1 MWRKQ
6 YAIPPEHGAWI
17 WWVGPLLLGTAAAGT
32 VTPAWGAMAVAALAA
47 FLIRQPAGLLV
58 KVLSGR
64 RGRGDLSPAI
74 AWLSI
79 YGCAI
84 GAAAA
89 VLLQTGH
96 VKVVL
101 LGLAGAPLF
110 LWHLALVRR
119 KQDRHR
125 LDVDLAAAAT
135 LALTAPAAYWAAGGA
150 SLVAGAV
157 LWATCA
163 AKSAASVVHV
173 TVKLRQRRMKEAPAP
188 AESTRMHAPA
198 LIFHGVNV
206 AGAAALA
213 VYDLA
218 PWLVTVA
225 FAAILAEACVNAF
238 QPATGKKPVQIGLR
252 QLVVSS
258 AFYFVAAVGYLAE

>member
-1 MWRKQ
+1 MWRRH

-17 WWVGPLLLGTAAAGT
+17 WWIGPLLLGTAAAGT

-64 RGRGDLSPAI
+64 RGRSDLSPAL
-74 AWLSI
+74 AWLAI
-79 YGCAI
+79 YGCVIA
-84 GAAAA
+84 AAAA
-89 VLLQTGH
+89 VLLLSGH
-96 VKVVL
+96 AKVAL

-125 LDVDLAAAAT
+125 LDIDLAAAAT
-135 LALTAPAAYWAAGGA
+135 LALTAPAAYWAADGE

-157 LWATCA
+157 LWALCA

-173 TVKLRQRRMKEAPAP
+173 TVKLRQRRMPETPAP
-188 AESTRMHAPA
+188 ADSARMHAPA
-198 LIFHGVNV
+198 LAFHVVN
-206 AGAAALA
+206 AAAAIVLTVIGA
-213 VYDLA
+213 A
-218 PWLVTVA
+218 PWLVA
-225 FAAILAEACVNAF
+225 LGFAVVLVEAAVNAF

-252 QLVVSS
+252 QLAVSS
-258 AFYFVAAVGYLAE
+258 VFFVMAAAGFLNS